1 MNTLDGHIALVTG
14 AGSGVGQAIALAL
27 AAQGATLCLAGRSP
41 ATLEATASS
50 VKPAQAVVRC
60 YPTDLTH
67 DGAVQTLAEQLQRD
81 WNAID
86 ILVHSAGVYAMG
98 PLESVPVAE
107 LDQQYQTNVR
117 APYLLTQAL
126 LSLLLRR
133 QGQVVFINSSV
144 GLTAR
149 GQMGQYAASKHALRA
164 LADSF
169 REEVNGEGLR
179 VLSVYLGRTASPMQA
194 KIHVMEGKSYRPEY
208 LLQPSDVAAVVL
220 NALRLPRTAEV
231 TDLSIRPMLKPRKEK
246 ASQAGGAVGTP

>member
-1 MNTLDGHIALVTG
+1 MNTLHRHIALVTG
-14 AGSGVGQAIALAL
+14 AGSGVGQAIAYAL
-27 AAQGATLCLAGRSP
+27 AAQGATLCLVGRTPSS
-41 ATLEATASS
+41 LETTARGISNARVS
-50 VKPAQAVVRC
+50 TRC
-60 YPTDLTH
+60 YPTDLMH
-67 DGAVQTLAEQLQRD
+67 DSAVQALAEQLHRD
-81 WNAID
+81 WDAID

-98 PLESVPVAE
+98 KLEAAPVTD
-107 LDQQYQTNVR
+107 LDLQYRTNVR

-126 LSLLLRR
+126 LPLLRQR

-149 GQMGQYAASKHALRA
+149 GQVGSYAATKHALRA

-194 KIHVMEGKSYRPEY
+194 MVHAIEGKAYHPEY

-220 NALRLPRTAEV
+220 NALCLPRTAEV
-231 TDLSIRPMLKPRKEK
+231 TDIHIRPMHKPP
-246 ASQAGGAVGTP
+246 QG